1 MLFVVLAGAAAMIVA
16 LVVASILIKKLPV
29 RIILWALCFLILTGC
44 GVFWFLTEK
53 AAREMEAKLEQEA
66 REEQIRL
73 QTVSLEYNENEIH
86 SGEELEQYP
95 NLEMLDARESELDPA
110 GYEELLKSVPENCV
124 VLWSVPL
131 TDGRFDNDTELLT
144 LPGFNASDLD
154 KLPYFEKLKT
164 VDATGSKGYDALLA
178 FPERFPEVELL
189 YSLPVGSS
197 LLTMEDA
204 SFAVPAD
211 GDVALLKK
219 MLPLFPALK
228 EIDLTKVP
236 LSVDQILALKEA
248 APEMA
253 LAYRI
258 PVGNAS
264 YLYTEEAI
272 DLASSGVLVADEL
285 IHAVPLFENLQ
296 SADLHGTK
304 LPAGEILKL
313 KETLPELSLS
323 YTAELFGNEYESDI
337 AELDLR
343 NQSVTGEELS
353 DLLRPFTSLETVYIP
368 ESAMDESALETVQ
381 KEHPETVFVRNV
393 EAFGQIVSN
402 DIEELDI
409 TDMKVGTVEY
419 VEEEIAK
426 LPHLKKIIMVDCGL
440 PNEAMGWLQEQHPQT
455 KFVWTVKIG
464 PHTIRTDVLGFST
477 KNPSRYENKGMS
489 DSYNRSVHTRKR
501 LHPGDLD
508 NLRYCTDLVALDVGH
523 NYLTSADL
531 EVLRYTPH
539 LQILIL
545 ADNKITDISVLSTLK
560 ELRYIELF
568 MTLVEDVS
576 PLIGLPDLVD
586 INVCYMRLKNVD
598 ALCQFTQAE
607 RLWFSLNN
615 LPKKE
620 CLKVVEALPNC
631 ECNYTTRYSTQGG
644 WREHERYQ
652 WMRSFFTGDTGY

>member
-1 MLFVVLAGAAAMIVA
+1 
-16 LVVASILIKKLPV
+16 
-29 RIILWALCFLILTGC
+29 
-44 GVFWFLTEK
+44 
-53 AAREMEAKLEQEA
+53 
-66 REEQIRL
+66 
-73 QTVSLEYNENEIH
+73 
-86 SGEELEQYP
+86 
-95 NLEMLDARESELDPA
+95 
-110 GYEELLKSVPENCV
+110 
-124 VLWSVPL
+124 
-131 TDGRFDNDTELLT
+131 
-144 LPGFNASDLD
+144 
-154 KLPYFEKLKT
+154 
-164 VDATGSKGYDALLA
+164 
-178 FPERFPEVELL
+178 
-189 YSLPVGSS
+189 
-197 LLTMEDA
+197 
-204 SFAVPAD
+204 
-211 GDVALLKK
+211 
-219 MLPLFPALK
+219 
-228 EIDLTKVP
+228 
-236 LSVDQILALKEA
+236 
-248 APEMA
+248 
-253 LAYRI
+253 
-258 PVGNAS
+258 
-264 YLYTEEAI
+264 
-272 DLASSGVLVADEL
+272 
-285 IHAVPLFENLQ
+285 
-296 SADLHGTK
+296 
-304 LPAGEILKL
+304 
-313 KETLPELSLS
+313 
-323 YTAELFGNEYESDI
+323 
-337 AELDLR
+337 
-343 NQSVTGEELS
+343 
-353 DLLRPFTSLETVYIP
+353 
-368 ESAMDESALETVQ
+368 
-381 KEHPETVFVRNV
+381 
-393 EAFGQIVSN
+393 
-402 DIEELDI
+402 
-409 TDMKVGTVEY
+409 
-419 VEEEIAK
+419 
-426 LPHLKKIIMVDCGL
+426 
-440 PNEAMGWLQEQHPQT
+440 MGWLQEQHPQT

-644 WREHERYQ
+644 WREHERYY

>member
-16 LVVASILIKKLPV
+16 LVVASILIKKLPL
-29 RIILWALCFLILTGC
+29 RIILWALCFLILAGC
-44 GVFWFLTEK
+44 GAFWFLTEK
-53 AAREMEAKLEQEA
+53 AAREAEAKLAQEA
-66 REEQIRL
+66 YEEQVRL
-73 QTVSLEYNENEIH
+73 QTVVLEFDENQVL
-86 SGEELEQYP
+86 SREELEQYP
-95 NLEMLDARESELDPA
+95 NLERLDVRETELDPA
-110 GYEELLKSVPENCV
+110 GYEELLKSVPDNCI
-124 VLWSVPL
+124 VLWTVPL
-131 TDGRFDNDTELLT
+131 TDGGFDSDTESLT
-144 LPGFNASDLD
+144 LPNFNASDAERLQ
-154 KLPYFEKLKT
+154 YFTGLKA
-164 VDATGSKGYDALLA
+164 VDVSGSTDYDTILK
-178 FPERFPEVELL
+178 FPERFPDVKLT
-189 YSLPVGSS
+189 YSLPVGSAV
-197 LLTMEDA
+197 LTMEDT
-204 SFAVPAD
+204 SFSVPSD
-211 GDVALLKK
+211 GDAALLKK

-228 EIDLTKVP
+228 EIDLTEVP
-236 LSVDQILALKEA
+236 LTVDQVLTMKEA
-248 APEMA
+248 APEVTF
-253 LAYRI
+253 AYRI
-258 PVGNAS
+258 PVGNES
-264 YLYTEEAI
+264 YPFTEEAI
-272 DLASSGVLVADEL
+272 ALSGSGILTVDEL
-285 IHAVPLFENLQ
+285 IKAVPLFENLQ
-296 SADLHGTK
+296 SADLHGTA

-313 KETLPELSLS
+313 KETFPDLSLS
-323 YTAELFGNEYESDI
+323 YTTDLFGTEYESDV

-343 NQSVTGEELS
+343 NQSVTGEELAG
-353 DLLRPFTSLETVYIP
+353 LLRPFTSLETVYIP
-368 ESAMDESALETVQ
+368 ESAKDEAALETVQ
-381 KEHPETVFVRNV
+381 KEHPGTVFVRNV
-393 EAFGQIVSN
+393 EAFGQTVSN

-409 TDMKVGTVEY
+409 TEMKVGTVEY

-644 WREHERYQ
+644 WREHERYY